1 VPTSVNVHYAKTH
14 FSELVQRVQLGE
26 EIIIARAGEPV
37 AQLKALSDG
46 EQKQYEDQSGKTK

>member
-1 VPTSVNVHYAKTH
+1 MHYAKTH

-46 EQKQYEDQSGKTK
+46 EQKQYEDQSRKTK

>member
-1 VPTSVNVHYAKTH
+1 MPTSVNVHYAKTH

-46 EQKQYEDQSGKTK
+46 EQKQYEDQSRKTK

>member
-1 VPTSVNVHYAKTH
+1 MPTSVNVHYAKTH